1 MTAPVFALLD
11 GNNFY
16 VACER
21 VFDPKLIGRPVVVLS
36 NNDGCAIA
44 RSEEAKALGI
54 KMGAPWFQIRHL
66 EHEAGL
72 MALSA
77 NFELY
82 GDMSQRMMTLAE
94 ALGCGQEVY
103 SIDEC
108 FLDMTGIPRA
118 TERARLK
125 QAEILQ
131 GIGIPTC
138 IGIGPSKTLAKLAN
152 HIAKTADRKPGIYPP
167 QLGKVCNLAEMT
179 DRQRDWLFKRTEV
192 GEVWGVGRRIAA
204 QLQAGGIESVLD
216 LKRLEPATVKR
227 SWSVVLE
234 RTVREL
240 NGIACLG
247 LEDEPAPKQEIAC
260 TRSFGEKVCDLT
272 ELNEAVSTFA
282 SRAAHKLRDQKSLT
296 NAVLVFIRTSPF
308 RPQDKQY
315 SRSVT
320 VPLRLP
326 SSDTLRIAEAALA
339 GLKRIYRPGYRYAKA
354 GVMLLDLQP
363 AGLQQ
368 LELDLGG
375 DDTQREQRNN
385 RLMAAMDAIQDRFGR
400 ESIRLGATVAPVD
413 RAGFSGWQMKQE
425 RRSPR
430 YTTDWAELVEVSHPG
445 RSYGLL

>member
-1 MTAPVFALLD
+1 MPSPVFALLD

-16 VACER
+16 ASCER

-72 MALSA
+72 IALSA

-82 GDMSQRMMTLAE
+82 GDMSHRMMTIAE
-94 ALGCGQEVY
+94 SLGCGQEVY

-108 FLDMTGIPRA
+108 FLEMTGIPHA
-118 TERARLK
+118 TERARQK

-179 DRQRDWLFKRTEV
+179 ERQRDWLFRRTEV

-204 QLQAGGIESVLD
+204 QLQAGGVQTVLD
-216 LKRLEPATVKR
+216 LKRLDPATVKR
-227 SWSVVLE
+227 TWSVVLE

-247 LEDEPAPKQEIAC
+247 LEDEPPPKQEIAC
-260 TRSFGEKVCDLT
+260 TRSFGEPVTELA

-282 SRAAHKLRDQKSLT
+282 SRAAQKLRGQQSQA

-308 RPQDKQY
+308 RKQDRQY
-315 SRSVT
+315 SRSIT

-326 SSDTLRIAEAALA
+326 SADTMRMAGAALE

-363 AGLQQ
+363 AEREQQ
-368 LELDLGG
+368 ELDLGG
-375 DDTQREQRNN
+375 DATQREQRNG
-385 RLMAAMDAIQDRFGR
+385 RLMQAMDAIQGRFGR
-400 ESIRLGATVAPVD
+400 EAIRLGATLAPASRV
-413 RAGFSGWQMKQE
+413 GFSGWQMRQE

-430 YTTDWAELVEVSHPG
+430 YTTDWA
-445 RSYGLL
+445 GLLTVN